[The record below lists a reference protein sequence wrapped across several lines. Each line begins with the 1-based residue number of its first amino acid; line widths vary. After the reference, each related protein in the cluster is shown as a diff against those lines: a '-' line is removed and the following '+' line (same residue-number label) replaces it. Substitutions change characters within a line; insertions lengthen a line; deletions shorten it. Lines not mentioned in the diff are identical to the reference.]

1 MFHHHFEEK
10 FFLIDII
17 IIIIIIIIYL
27 FIYLFIFIFTRK
39 SLDPA
44 FSFQKLILH
53 CITAIHNS
61 LKCLAIITAKNEADN
76 RVDSRVCVRHVIGD
90 NEV

>member
-1 MFHHHFEEK
+1 MFLHHFEEK
-10 FFLIDII
+10 FFFNPYYYYYYY
-17 IIIIIIIIYL
+17 YL
-27 FIYLFIFIFTRK
+27 LIYLFIFIFTRNA
-39 SLDPA
+39 LDPA

-76 RVDSRVCVRHVIGD
+76 RVDGRVCVRHVKGD
-90 NEV
+90 NDV